1 LDVTTED
8 YTSESFFPYD
18 TSSSDQP
25 LVHGFIS
32 STRFNDFIKAYK
44 LNILQKLIPGLNKP
58 GYEDNSGSAG
68 TRPSTSSNPERRQQ
82 QRPRHNIDDDDTLY
96 ADVGGSDLNP
106 LGGGLR
112 LPG

>member
-1 LDVTTED
+1 MDVRTED
-8 YTSESFFPYD
+8 YTSESFYPYD
-18 TSSSDQP
+18 SSSTDQP

-68 TRPSTSSNPERRQQ
+68 TRPSSSNPPSHQRQQ
-82 QRPRHNIDDDDTLY
+82 PPRHRIDDDDSIY